1 MVEISDDVR
10 YLSSHEWAKR
20 EEDDT
25 IVIGISDHAQQALG
39 DIVFV
44 ELPEL
49 GREVKAGEET
59 SVIESVKAA
68 SDIYTPMSGEVIAVN
83 EALSESPDLVNQ
95 DAYHNGWIYK
105 LKAYDL
111 GEWEALMSSEE
122 YSEQIEEEEG
132 A

>member
-1 MVEISDDVR
+1 MEEIDDGVK
-10 YLSSHEWAKR
+10 YLSSHEWARR

-25 IVIGISDHAQQALG
+25 ITIGISFHAQKALG

-44 ELPEL
+44 ELPEI

-68 SDIYTPMSGEVIAVN
+68 SDIYTPMSGEIIEVN
-83 EALSESPDLVNQ
+83 QALDDTPDLVNQ
-95 DAYHNGWIYK
+95 DAYHDGWIFK
-105 LKAYDL
+105 IRPFDL
-111 GEWEALMSSEE
+111 GEWDALLSSED
-122 YSEQIEEEEG
+122 YSEQVAQEEG